1 MPTIVKDPVCN
12 MNVDLQTAKWR
23 HVHDG
28 VKFGFCAER
37 CLIRFRENPEK
48 YLKPAAAPS
57 AGEVD
62 AMKKVPFICPMHP
75 EIRQMG
81 PGDCPKCGMSLEAE
95 SFTLETGPDPEL
107 VDMSRRTAVG
117 VVFSAPLLIYAMF
130 FVDMHA
136 LQLKEVLIQLF
147 LATPVV
153 FGSGWPILKR
163 AWSSVVMKSP
173 NMFTLIAM
181 GVLAAFLL
189 SVISLLQMLDQ
200 SGAHGH
206 LPVYFESAAM
216 VITLALVG
224 QVLEIKARKKTTESL
239 RLLAQL
245 APQKAYRLIG
255 GLKGREEEVE
265 LIAIQKEDLLVVKA
279 GAAYPVD
286 GIVVSGR
293 SSADESSFTG
303 ESMPVLKSEG
313 DEVIG
318 GAVNGDG
325 KIIMRATRVGQE
337 TLLAQVLQLVSE
349 AQRSRAPIQEM
360 VDRVSLFFVPA
371 VFVVSILSFALWIS
385 FGGENAFQMAFVAAI
400 SVLIVACP
408 CALGLATPMSIVVA
422 TGRAASNGALFRN
435 ASAIQKLSKIN
446 RVCVDKTGTLTA
458 GRPDVTVWINL
469 SSLADTEL
477 LRILAATVTGSVH
490 PLAKGLAEFCKRQA
504 ATPLAVADHFKAYA
518 GAGMEAKFASKQV
531 LVGSEKFL
539 TDLCVQMSAA
549 DSAQFKSFKKNA
561 DGSLVMMAVEGVFV
575 AVFEMKDHL
584 RPGVPSAVEE
594 LNRMKVHVS
603 MLTGDRHASAKLI
616 AKEAGVVEIHSELLP
631 HQKFDIIKSF
641 KRNGDNVAMVG
652 DGVNDAPALAEADVG
667 VAMGSGAKVALHSAD
682 VTLVKGDIQ
691 TLVRMIKLSRA
702 TVKNIRENLILAFGY
717 NLLLIP
723 IAAGAL
729 HPILG
734 ITLDPMWAG
743 AAMTFSSVSVIANSL
758 RLRTVSIQGRRS

>member
-1 MPTIVKDPVCN
+1 MSTIVKDPVCN
-12 MNVDLQTAKWR
+12 MNVDLKTTKWR

-28 VKFGFCAER
+28 KKFGFCAER
-37 CLIRFRENPEK
+37 CLIRFRESPEK
-48 YLKPAAAPS
+48 YLKQVSPS
-57 AGEVD
+57 ASELES
-62 AMKKVPFICPMHP
+62 MKQVPFICPMHP
-75 EIRQMG
+75 EVRQMG

-107 VDMSRRTAVG
+107 IDMTRRMAVG
-117 VVFSAPLLIYAMF
+117 SILSAPLLMYAMF
-130 FVDMHA
+130 VVDMNSP
-136 LQLKEVLIQLF
+136 QRNEVLIQLF

-153 FGSGWPILKR
+153 FWSGWPILKR
-163 AWSSVVMKSP
+163 AWASIVMKSP
-173 NMFTLIAM
+173 NMFTLIGM
-181 GVLAAFLL
+181 GVLAAFVL
-189 SVISLLQMLDQ
+189 SVVSLLQML
-200 SGAHGH
+200 SATSSHTH
-206 LPVYFESAAM
+206 LPIYFESAAM

-255 GLKGREEEVE
+255 GIKGREEEVE
-265 LIAIQKEDLLVVKA
+265 LASIHKEDLLVVKA
-279 GAAYPVD
+279 GGSFPVD

-303 ESMPVLKSEG
+303 ESMPVLKAEG
-313 DEVIG
+313 DDVIG

-360 VDRVSLFFVPA
+360 VDRVSSIFVPA
-371 VFVVSILSFALWIS
+371 VFVVSMASFVLWFF
-385 FGGENAFQMAFVAAI
+385 FGGENAFEQAFVSAI

-422 TGRAASNGALFRN
+422 TGRAAANGALFRN
-435 ASAIQKLSKIN
+435 ASAIQKLAKTN
-446 RVCVDKTGTLTA
+446 RVCLDKTGTLTA

-469 SSLADTEL
+469 SSLADTEV
-477 LRILAATVTGSVH
+477 LRMLAATVSGSVH
-490 PLAKGLAEFCKRQA
+490 PLAKGLTEFCRRLGA
-504 ATPLAVADHFKAYA
+504 APLAVVDHFKAYA
-518 GAGMEAKFASKQV
+518 GAGMEAKLGGKQI

-539 TDLCVQMSAA
+539 TDLCVDMTSA
-549 DSAQFKSFKKNA
+549 DRAQYKGFKKNA
-561 DGSLVMMAVEGVFV
+561 DGSLVLMALEGVFV

-584 RPGVPSAVEE
+584 RPGVPAAVEE
-594 LNRMKVHVS
+594 LKRMKVRVS
-603 MLTGDRHASAKLI
+603 MLTGDRHESAKAI
-616 AKEAGVVEIHSELLP
+616 AKEAGVVEIQSELLP
-631 HQKFDIIKSF
+631 HQKFEIVKAF
-641 KRNGDNVAMVG
+641 KANGDCVAMVG

-667 VAMGSGAKVALHSAD
+667 IAMGSGAQVALHSSEM
-682 VTLVKGDIQ
+682 TLVKGDIQ

-702 TVKNIRENLILAFGY
+702 TVNNIRENLILAFGY

-729 HPILG
+729 HPAFG
-734 ITLDPMWAG
+734 ISLNPMWAG

-758 RLRTVSIQGRRS
+758 RLKTVSLKGRDA